1 MAQRPQPID
10 DAHIAMGI
18 RVIRGQ
24 KVLLD
29 ADLAALYDTTT
40 KRLNEQ
46 VKRNIARFPGEFMF
60 RLNRVETETL
70 NRSQFATG
78 SQKHRD
84 PRFPPYAF
92 TEHGALMAANVL
104 NSPRAVAVSLYVVRA
119 FIRLRET
126 IAQHKELAAK
136 LDDLER
142 KVQSIA
148 TRQDALAANTRMQ
161 LKQVFEAIRELMSPP
176 EPTKKRP
183 IGFVTDEKKR
193 S

>member
-1 MAQRPQPID
+1 MAQRPQPVD

-24 KVLLD
+24 KVRLD
-29 ADLAALYDTTT
+29 VDLAALYGTTT

-46 VKRNIARFPGEFMF
+46 VKRNAARFPEEFMF
-60 RLNRVETETL
+60 RLTRDETESL

-92 TEHGALMAANVL
+92 TEHGALMAANL
-104 NSPRAVAVSLYVVRA
+104 LDSPRAVEVSLYVVRA

-148 TRQDALAANTRMQ
+148 TRQDALAADTRMQ

-176 EPTKKRP
+176 EPTKKRRCGP
-183 IGFVTDEKKR
+183 R
-193 S
+193 SFR